1 MAPLHPLPEFAIVA
15 MAPTIDREGHDDQ
28 RTSCNIDMITDAYD
42 TASGG
47 SGRAVRPSRLIA
59 TYRISATAGTIE
71 ERASAIAIEQSV
83 EAPLAAVRDPR
94 VRADIVGETLRIAE
108 CGEGR
113 FDVDIA
119 LSAATI
125 GNDAGQLMNMLFG
138 NTSLHDDVA
147 LVDVALP
154 LELVVAFGGPS
165 QGLAGLRRRVGAE
178 RRAVTAS
185 ALKPQGLTPAA
196 LAELA
201 YDLALGG
208 LDFIKDDHGL
218 ADQSFSPFEARVTA
232 CAAAVRKAA
241 KATGHPTCYVPS
253 LSGDRNAME
262 SQIAIAEGE
271 GLDTFLIAP
280 AVAGVS
286 TLQALRA
293 AHRGLAFLAHP
304 TLTGARVA
312 PEVYARLFR
321 LFGADA
327 SIFPNYGG
335 RFGFSETTC
344 RRIAQALREPWF
356 SVAPAAPA
364 PAGGMSLQRVPEM
377 LDFYGGD
384 VMLLIGGALLAA
396 EEGERVAATREFVR
410 AVAAHEYGAID
421 A

>member
-1 MAPLHPLPEFAIVA
+1 
-15 MAPTIDREGHDDQ
+15 
-28 RTSCNIDMITDAYD
+28 MITNAYD
-42 TASGG
+42 IASGG
-47 SGRAVRPSRLIA
+47 SGPPLRASRLTA
-59 TYRISATAGTIE
+59 TYRINATVDTIE
-71 ERASAIAIEQSV
+71 ERARAIAIEQSV
-83 EAPLAAVRDPR
+83 ETPLATVRDPR
-94 VRADIVGETLRIAE
+94 VRADIVGETLRIVERDA
-108 CGEGR
+108 GR

-119 LSAATI
+119 LSTATI
-125 GNDAGQLMNMLFG
+125 GADAGQLLNMLFG

-154 LELVVAFGGPS
+154 RDLVVAFGGPS
-165 QGLAGLRRRVGAE
+165 QGLAGLRRRAGAD
-178 RRAVTAS
+178 RRALTAS

-201 YDLALGG
+201 HDLALGG

-241 KATGHPTCYVPS
+241 KETGHSTRYVPS
-253 LSGDRNAME
+253 LSGDRNAIE
-262 SQIAIAEGE
+262 SQIAIAQGE
-271 GLDTFLIAP
+271 GLDAFLIAP
-280 AVAGVS
+280 AVAGFS

-293 AHRGLAFLAHP
+293 AHPGLAFLAHP

-335 RFGFSETTC
+335 RFGFSEAAC
-344 RRIAQALREPWF
+344 HKIGQALREPWF
-356 SVAPAAPA
+356 SLAPAAPI
-364 PAGGMSLQRVPEM
+364 PAGGMSLERVPEM
-377 LDFYGGD
+377 LEFYGPD
-384 VMLLIGGALLAA
+384 VMLLIGGALLAS
-396 EEGERVAATREFVR
+396 EGRELVAATTQFAR
-410 AVAAHEYGAID
+410 AVAAYEYGAID

>member
-1 MAPLHPLPEFAIVA
+1 MAGNGL
-15 MAPTIDREGHDDQ
+15 
-28 RTSCNIDMITDAYD
+28 RTYANIDMITDAYD
-42 TASGG
+42 IASGG
-47 SGRAVRPSRLIA
+47 SGPPLRASRLIA
-59 TYRISATAGTIE
+59 TYRISATVDTIE
-71 ERASAIAIEQSV
+71 ERARAIAIEQSV
-83 EAPLAAVRDPR
+83 ETPLVTVRDPR
-94 VRADIVGETLRIAE
+94 VRADIVGETLRIVE
-108 CGEGR
+108 RDEGR

-125 GNDAGQLMNMLFG
+125 GADAGQLLNMLFG

-154 LELVVAFGGPS
+154 HDLVVAFGGPS
-165 QGLAGLRRRVGAE
+165 QGLAGLRRRAGAD
-178 RRAVTAS
+178 RRALTAS
-185 ALKPQGLTPAA
+185 ALKPQGLAPAA

-201 YDLALGG
+201 HDLALGG

-241 KATGHPTCYVPS
+241 KVTGHPTRYVPS
-253 LSGDRNAME
+253 LSGDRDAME
-262 SQIAIAEGE
+262 RQIAIAERE
-271 GLDTFLIAP
+271 GLDAFLIAP
-280 AVAGVS
+280 AVAGFS

-293 AHRGLAFLAHP
+293 AHRDLAFLAHP
-304 TLTGARVA
+304 TLTGARVV

-335 RFGFSETTC
+335 RFGFSEAAC
-344 RRIAQALREPWF
+344 QKIGQALREPWF
-356 SVAPAAPA
+356 SLAPAAPI
-364 PAGGMSLQRVPEM
+364 PAGGMSLERVPEM
-377 LDFYGGD
+377 LAFYGPD

-396 EEGERVAATREFVR
+396 EGRELVAATRQFVR